1 MLRPL
6 AALFGLDCDL
16 FDGNGEPP
24 DQPRNLVQLVG
35 ILILNGLRKP
45 NKAFVIA
52 HRGSV
57 ARNDRRHRPYES
69 DQDIS
74 H

>member
-1 MLRPL
+1 MRRPL
-6 AALFGLDCDL
+6 ATLLVWKWDLLDR
-16 FDGNGEPP
+16 NREPP